1 VADLREWVRAEW
13 KRLDK
18 AAKSSSVPVL
28 TDAEIQRW
36 HLMYMSDADFGSNGL
51 DALVSLLSDA
61 RAMGFAEAAKV
72 ARDISEEAAGFREE
86 FARGASAVASS
97 IDARA
102 AKVRR

>member
-1 VADLREWVRAEW
+1 MADLREWVRAEW

-61 RAMGFAEAAKV
+61 RAMGFAEAARV
-72 ARDISEEAAGFREE
+72 ARGIPGLDWPEEKLIET
-86 FARGASAVASS
+86 V
-97 IDARA
+97 ARA
-102 AKVRR
+102 IEARAQEVRR

>member
-1 VADLREWVRAEW
+1 MREWVRAEW

-61 RAMGFAEAAKV
+61 RAMGFAEAARLARV
-72 ARDISEEAAGFREE
+72 ARSECESYGGSDLGLVAEAIAAAIE
-86 FARGASAVASS
+86 
-97 IDARA
+97 ARA
-102 AKVRR
+102 AEVRRG

>member
-1 VADLREWVRAEW
+1 MREWVRAEW

-51 DALVSLLSDA
+51 DALVSLLEDA
-61 RAMGFAEAAKV
+61 RAMGFAEAARV
-72 ARDISEEAAGFREE
+72 ARGIPGLDWPEEKLIET
-86 FARGASAVASS
+86 V
-97 IDARA
+97 ARA
-102 AKVRR
+102 IEARAQEVRR

>member
-1 VADLREWVRAEW
+1 MREWVRAEW
-13 KRLDK
+13 ERLDK

-61 RAMGFAEAAKV
+61 RAMGFAEAARV
-72 ARDISEEAAGFREE
+72 ARGIPGLDWPEEKLIET
-86 FARGASAVASS
+86 V
-97 IDARA
+97 ARA
-102 AKVRR
+102 IEARAQEVRR